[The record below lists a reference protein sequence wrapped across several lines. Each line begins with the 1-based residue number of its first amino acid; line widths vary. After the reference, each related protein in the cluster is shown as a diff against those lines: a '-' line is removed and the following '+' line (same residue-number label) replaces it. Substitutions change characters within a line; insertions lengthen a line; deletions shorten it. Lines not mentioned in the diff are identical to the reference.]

1 MGYVRLLHEEFF
13 RLLRGRLSLAAVL
26 VTVLSPIL
34 GICFYKTVISETM
47 QSIYIAN
54 PAITGGIAGFMLFG
68 LLTVC
73 EYDRLARTGV
83 DRLTDA
89 IVSRVRMAS
98 VRLLALLLLALLT
111 IAITVMV
118 WLPVSAILV
127 GDVFTFDDFF
137 SSYLIFMGTS
147 IIFGILTAASAYNI
161 FSRFDL
167 SAIIL
172 AALAVLSLSVWKDK
186 WQLCFLNPQV
196 YALSDDFSNHR
207 LYMSV
212 IYMKMCW
219 LLAFMGIHILSGLC
233 IRRYGK
239 TVFGSFLLGA
249 RKVYKPVISVSLLT
263 GAVLLYIFQPMVDK
277 SNLDF
282 SVDSFNETEYLED
295 VLCTGYETK
304 IVPDVVT
311 GKMSGSTV
319 FTISNYSREE
329 RMAELTVTPG
339 YEIGYLK
346 ANGKNIPFSVD
357 DYQEFNAQKV
367 KLDLP
372 ADEEI
377 KLEIGYSGFLREDR
391 IESYMQGRREISR
404 RFICL
409 ENENITPSL
418 LNIDWDYEV
427 FDSYC
432 DVILPANMNLVSFG
446 DSIDEVIGENED
458 GTRTWR
464 FSGYCMFA
472 GDYIRE
478 DVETSAGNVSF
489 YYGTKHKEVFDE
501 IGVKNVI
508 RTVMDYCTER
518 YGCLYTL
525 SENGLKL
532 IENRVTD
539 NGYAGNGASLMN
551 EADFTK
557 NNLKDTSKGAT
568 GGEIMIH
575 ELVHQWWGLGRM
587 FDEED
592 EAWSAEGLTVY
603 TSYRIAKELYGE
615 EYARENYINMW
626 KENLEMYYKN
636 FYVRNPEYMDKLSE
650 EDRNKIICSLYDL
663 RRYDEMPLK
672 ILKAEQL
679 VGGEEAF
686 DEILYGLFNSELDP
700 ENPYLTYEEFLN
712 ACGLSKED
720 LELEQN
726 IWI

>member
-1 MGYVRLLHEEFF
+1 MRYVRLFPVEFF
-13 RLLRGRLSLAAVL
+13 RLLSGRLSLAAVL
-26 VTVLSPIL
+26 LTVLSPIL
-34 GICFYKTVISETM
+34 GICFYKPVISETM

-68 LLTVC
+68 LLTVY
-73 EYDRLARTGV
+73 EYDRLTRTGV

-89 IVSRVRMAS
+89 IVSRVRMAT
-98 VRLLALLLLALLT
+98 VRLFALLMLALLT
-111 IAITVMV
+111 FMITILV
-118 WLPVSAILV
+118 WLPVSTVLV

-137 SSYLIFMGTS
+137 SSYLIFMGSS
-147 IIFGILTAASAYNI
+147 IIFGIIAAASVYNI
-161 FSRFDL
+161 FCRFDL

-172 AALAVLSLSVWKDK
+172 AALAVLSLTVWKDK
-186 WQLCFLNPQV
+186 WQLCFFNPLV

-212 IYMKMCW
+212 VYMKMCW

-249 RKVYKPVISVSLLT
+249 RKVYKPVISVLFFT
-263 GAVLLYIFQPMVDK
+263 GAVLLYVFQPMVDK

-282 SVDSFNETEYLED
+282 NVNSFNETEYLED

-319 FTISNYSREE
+319 FTFSNYSHEE
-329 RMAELTVTPG
+329 RMAELTITPG
-339 YEIGYLK
+339 YEISSLK
-346 ANGKNIPFSVD
+346 ANDKSIPFYVD
-357 DYQEFNAQKV
+357 DYQEFNAQRV
-367 KLDLP
+367 MLDLP

-377 KLEIGYSGFLREDR
+377 KLEIRYSGFLRE
-391 IESYMQGRREISR
+391 ESYASSMQGRREISR

-409 ENENITPSL
+409 ENENITPFL
-418 LNIDWDYEV
+418 LNIDRDYEV
-427 FDSYC
+427 FDSFC

-446 DSIDEVIGENED
+446 DSKDEVISENED
-458 GTRTWR
+458 GTKTWR
-464 FSGYCMFA
+464 FSGDCMFA

-489 YYGTKHKEVFDE
+489 YYGAKHKEVFDE

-508 RTVMDYCTER
+508 RTVMDYCTEKF
-518 YGCLYTL
+518 GPLYTL

-532 IENRVTD
+532 IENRVAY

-603 TSYRIAKELYGE
+603 TSYRIVKELYGE
-615 EYARENYINMW
+615 EYARENYIDMW

-686 DEILYGLFNSELDP
+686 DEILYGLFNSEFDP
-700 ENPYLTYEEFLN
+700 ENPYLTFEEFLN
-712 ACGLSKED
+712 ACGLSEEE
-720 LELEQN
+720 LELE
-726 IWI
+726 